1 MRLEDE
7 IMQKKFKS
15 EYHKLLVNIIF
26 TGNWLNGESIK
37 FLKQFGIS
45 PQQYNLMRIL
55 RGRHPES
62 ASITLLTE
70 RMLDKM
76 SNASRLVDKLKK
88 KGLVE
93 RIECPQD
100 RRQVE
105 VTICDKGLKLLK
117 EIDGFEYENTL
128 KKLSI
133 GEAKQLNLLLDK
145 FRG

>member
-7 IMQKKFKS
+7 IKQKKFRS

-26 TGNWLNGESIK
+26 TGNWVNGESIK

-45 PQQYNLMRIL
+45 PQQYNLLRIL

-76 SNASRLVDKLKK
+76 SNSSRLVEKLKN
-88 KGLVE
+88 KGLIE
-93 RIECPQD
+93 RIECPGD
-100 RRQVE
+100 RRKVE
-105 VTICDKGLKLLK
+105 VTINEKGLELLK
-117 EIDGFEYENTL
+117 TIDKYENE
-128 KKLSI
+128 KNFRNISVS
-133 GEAKQLNLLLDK
+133 EAKQLNILLDK

>member
-15 EYHKLLVNIIF
+15 EYHKLLINIIF
-26 TGNWLNGESIK
+26 TGNWVNAESIK

-76 SNASRLVDKLKK
+76 SNASRLVEKLKK
-88 KGLVE
+88 KSLVE
-93 RIECPQD
+93 RIECPND
-100 RRQVE
+100 RRKVE
-105 VTICDKGLKLLK
+105 VTINEKGLELLKKIDDYEYEKNFKNLSVTEAKLL
-117 EIDGFEYENTL
+117 N
-128 KKLSI
+128 S
-133 GEAKQLNLLLDK
+133 LLDK

>member
-15 EYHKLLVNIIF
+15 EHHKLLVNIIY
-26 TGNWLNGESIK
+26 TGNWVNAGSIK

-55 RGRHPES
+55 RGRHPET
-62 ASITLLTE
+62 ASVTLLTE

-76 SNASRLVDKLKK
+76 SNASRLVEKLKK

-93 RIECPQD
+93 RIECPDD
-100 RRQVE
+100 RRKVE
-105 VTICDKGLKLLK
+105 VSINDKGLELLK
-117 EIDGFEYENTL
+117 KIDGYEYEKNF
-128 KKLSI
+128 KNLSAA
-133 GEAKQLNLLLDK
+133 EAKQLNKLLDK

>member
-1 MRLEDE
+1 MKLEDE

-15 EYHKLLVNIIF
+15 EHHKLIVNIIF
-26 TGNWLNGESIK
+26 TGNWVNASSIK
-37 FLKQFGIS
+37 FLKRFGIS

-76 SNASRLVDKLKK
+76 SNASRLVEKLKK
-88 KGLVE
+88 KELVE
-93 RIECPQD
+93 RIECPHD
-100 RRQVE
+100 RRKVE
-105 VTICDKGLKLLK
+105 VSINEKGLELLK
-117 EIDGFEYENTL
+117 EIDGNENE
-128 KKLSI
+128 KNFKNLSVA
-133 GEAKQLNLLLDK
+133 EAKQLNILLDK